1 MSAPEPGPLPE
12 LLPVVRASELEEPCP
27 ERRWLVD
34 TLWARAGVGIIGGAA
49 KTFKSWLGLDLA
61 LSVASDSPCLDVFD
75 VHDPGPALIYMAE
88 DDAPTV
94 KARLSG
100 LCRHRGLK
108 LDALPIHVITAP
120 SLRLDLDR
128 DQRRLMSTV
137 AELRPRLLLLD
148 PFVRLHRIDENLARD
163 VSAILAYLR
172 EIQRS
177 LDVAVAVVHHARKNV
192 RPGAAGQNLRGSGD
206 FHAWYDSSLFLH
218 RRRDSLTLTPEHRA
232 APSPAPITLRL
243 HAPDHT
249 DDYADDTHLQVVDDS
264 SSPRDSGR
272 DLEADLLDTLEH
284 GPLSRSQIRA
294 ALRIRNQSLGC
305 LLDRLALNGRVF
317 QTDGRWAVPVPAPT
331 RHPERN
337 AGPEPQLSPLDTA

>member
-108 LDALPIHVITAP
+108 EVSERCSYSP
-120 SLRLDLDR
+120 LRLILPDIR
-128 DQRRLMSTV
+128 KKVKTRK
-137 AELRPRLLLLD
+137 PRQSGC
-148 PFVRLHRIDENLARD
+148 NLC
-163 VSAILAYLR
+163 
-172 EIQRS
+172 
-177 LDVAVAVVHHARKNV
+177 
-192 RPGAAGQNLRGSGD
+192 RG
-206 FHAWYDSSLFLH
+206 
-218 RRRDSLTLTPEHRA
+218 
-232 APSPAPITLRL
+232 
-243 HAPDHT
+243 
-249 DDYADDTHLQVVDDS
+249 
-264 SSPRDSGR
+264 
-272 DLEADLLDTLEH
+272 
-284 GPLSRSQIRA
+284 
-294 ALRIRNQSLGC
+294 RIRDHFPSEC
-305 LLDRLALNGRVF
+305 AL
-317 QTDGRWAVPVPAPT
+317 
-331 RHPERN
+331 
-337 AGPEPQLSPLDTA
+337 